1 MILVNFVHASD
12 SGGGI
17 NAIGAREPVP
27 LVYVA
32 IGMAVIAFSVAVA
45 ALATKKGEKVE

>member
-1 MILVNFVHASD
+1 MVLVNFVHASD

-17 NAIGAREPVP
+17 NAVGAREPVP

-32 IGMAVIAFSVAVA
+32 IGMAGVVTFSVAVA
-45 ALATKKGEKVE
+45 FFTTKKD

>member
-1 MILVNFVHASD
+1 MVLVNFVHASD

-17 NAIGAREPVP
+17 NAVGAREPVP

-32 IGMAVIAFSVAVA
+32 IGIGIVAFCIGVA
-45 ALATKKGEKVE
+45 AFATKKD